1 MKLLLADDDPMFS
14 RLAQST
20 LAADFEVA
28 VAENGTRAWERLRE
42 SPPPKIAVL
51 NWVMPG
57 LDGVELCR
65 RIRANEATS
74 RVYVLFLTAKTR
86 IEDILAG
93 FKAGADDYL
102 IKPFHPAELRARVNV
117 GARLVGLQDTLA
129 DRIVKLEEA
138 LRQVDTLRGLLPI
151 CSYCKRIRDDQ
162 DYWEQLESYLSRHSQ
177 VEFTHGVCPSCYE
190 KYLRPE
196 LVSLRGGRNE

>member
-20 LAADFEVA
+20 LAAHFEVT
-28 VAENGTRAWERLRE
+28 VAENGTRAWECLLE

-65 RIRANEATS
+65 RIRGTEATS
-74 RVYVLFLTAKTR
+74 RVYVLFLTARTR

-102 IKPFHPAELRARVNV
+102 VKPFHPAELRARVGV

-129 DRIVKLEEA
+129 DRIAKLEDA

-151 CSYCKRIRDDQ
+151 CSYCKRIRDDK
-162 DYWEQLESYLSRHSQ
+162 DYWEQLESYLSKHSH
-177 VEFTHGVCPSCYE
+177 VEFTHGICPSCYD

-196 LVSLRGGRNE
+196 LAALRAGREK